1 MLWYAIFS
9 CLSFVCMATYAT
21 YAPGFVCNIFW
32 VGDNWSYYTTTV
44 ALIYLRDWYSSWTA
58 CFTPC
63 DMKTFD
69 QLSYVHICVGNNVI
83 SVSPL
88 QSTFK
93 TMNLTDLDFDFRLPF
108 ISYAYKFHSFS
119 FCSYTILHVFVLES
133 DFGYFANWVI
143 LVQLISGGYIIYI
156 CKYYIIVLYNHWI
169 LSCMH
174 SN

>member
-1 MLWYAIFS
+1 MLFFS
-9 CLSFVCMATYAT
+9 WLRFVCMATYAT

-69 QLSYVHICVGNNVI
+69 QLSYVYICVGNNVI

-93 TMNLTDLDFDFRLPF
+93 TMNLTDLDFDF
-108 ISYAYKFHSFS
+108 
-119 FCSYTILHVFVLES
+119 LHVTSIYFLRVQVSFFFILFLYYPTCFR
-133 DFGYFANWVI
+133 FGEWFRIFCELGDIGSAHIWW
-143 LVQLISGGYIIYI
+143 IYNI
-156 CKYYIIVLYNHWI
+156 Y
-169 LSCMH
+169 M
-174 SN
+174 